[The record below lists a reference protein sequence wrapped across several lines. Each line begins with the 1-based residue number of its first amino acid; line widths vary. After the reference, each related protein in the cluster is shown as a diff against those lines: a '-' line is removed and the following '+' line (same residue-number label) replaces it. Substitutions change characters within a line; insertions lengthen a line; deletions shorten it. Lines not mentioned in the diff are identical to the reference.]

1 MQQSP
6 NSSNEHPWNQA
17 RTIVAVTNVLDAEI
31 AGLQKLRGTLESQ
44 VQVVQQICELIR
56 TRCCEGGP
64 GRLILTGIGK
74 AGKIA
79 DKLAATF
86 ASTGTPSLFLH
97 PAEAR
102 HGDLGMVNP
111 HDVVLALSNSGA
123 SEEVVF
129 LIPSI
134 RRIGATLIAMVGPVD
149 SPLGR
154 HADLVLTVGH
164 IQEACPLG
172 LAPSASTTALLAF
185 GDALALTVQ
194 QQRNFTPAQYARFH
208 PGGSLGRKLITC
220 AEVMRTGD
228 RVPAVKPDT
237 AISEC
242 LSVIT
247 RARAGLV
254 LIVDAERKLQGVF
267 TDGDFRRL
275 LLTVKDPAAALRSPV
290 SQHLRSSFVSVHG
303 TDLVQ
308 HALHLCAEK
317 PCNEIPV
324 LDRAGVLLGHIHL
337 QDLADRGFE
346 TAKIN

>member
-1 MQQSP
+1 MQH
-6 NSSNEHPWNQA
+6 SSNLPSHESWSQA
-17 RTIVAVTNVLDAEI
+17 RTLGAVSNILDAEI
-31 AGLQKLRGTLESQ
+31 AGLQKLRGCLESQ
-44 VQVVQQICELIR
+44 AQNIQRICDLIR
-56 TRCCEGGP
+56 TRCCEGSS

-86 ASTGTPSLFLH
+86 ASTGTPSFFLH

-111 HDVVLALSNSGA
+111 HDLILALSNSGA

-129 LIPSI
+129 LIPSL
-134 RRIGATLIAMVGPVD
+134 RRIGATLIAMVGPLD

-154 HADLVLTVGH
+154 HADYVLTVGH
-164 IQEACPLG
+164 IEEACPLG
-172 LAPSASTTALLAF
+172 LAPSASTTALLAL
-185 GDALALTVQ
+185 GDAIALTVQ

-208 PGGSLGRKLITC
+208 PGGALGRKLLTC
-220 AEVMRTGD
+220 AEVMRTKN
-228 RVPAVKPDT
+228 RVPAVSPDT

-254 LIVDAERKLQGVF
+254 LVVDAQNKLHGVF

-275 LLTVKDPAAALRSPV
+275 LLAVKDPAAALRSTV
-290 SQHLRSSFVSVHG
+290 SQHMRSQFVSVLE

-346 TAKIN
+346 AAKTI